1 MGALCSRIFP
11 NPNCWRKKNFI
22 FVFKFVCIALWLSTY
37 VVFSPMIE
45 GFYRLRLY
53 HRRLPSKRFHG
64 VPIFSCLVGESSGI
78 GPGSGESSIPSDSSE
93 KAEIDLKLPR
103 RSLLVTFTCNAC
115 GERSAKL
122 VNRVAYERGTVFV
135 QCAGCFQHHKLVD
148 NLGLVV
154 EYNFREESDADSTA
168 DSH

>member
-1 MGALCSRIFP
+1 MASSSTIFSNGVLNGLTTSNSSLFTNNRGRVP
-11 NPNCWRKKNFI
+11 SSSLFFPSLSPEI
-22 FVFKFVCIALWLSTY
+22 VCNS
-37 VVFSPMIE
+37 S
-45 GFYRLRLY
+45 RLRLY

-135 QCAGCFQHHKLVD
+135 QVLMNASFTC
-148 NLGLVV
+148 
-154 EYNFREESDADSTA
+154 
-168 DSH
+168 